1 MTTPKTDVDTSGWK
15 QTPDGIPIPPPSPDD
30 VLYETREAVAWITL
44 NRPRVL
50 NAVNKNLT
58 RLFAAALERAAADED
73 AKAVVVIGSGRA
85 FCAGGDM
92 WASLYPDEDPAPS
105 ATEVQ
110 GKIWSMPKPV
120 IAAVR
125 GHALGQGAQFVNVC
139 DFTVASETARIGEI
153 QIRQGF
159 SPPTMISPYL
169 MGIKHA
175 KEFMLLGDAFTAE
188 DAYRIGIVN
197 RVVPDAELEAT
208 AEAMAKKL
216 AALPQATIRLNKA
229 LINRIYALAGFEQ
242 GFDWRQDP
250 EMVALSEQKDAVAEE
265 RIRIREE
272 QGWAAF
278 KQERNKGYS
287 D

>member
-1 MTTPKTDVDTSGWK
+1 MTTPETDADTSGWQK
-15 QTPDGIPIPPPSPDD
+15 TPDGIPIPPPSPED
-30 VLYETREAVAWITL
+30 VLYEAREGVAWITL

-58 RLFAAALERAAADED
+58 RLLAAALDRAATGED
-73 AKAVVVIGSGRA
+73 VRAVVLIGAGRA
-85 FCAGGDM
+85 FSAGGDM
-92 WASLYPDEDPAPS
+92 WSSLYPDEEPAPE
-105 ATEVQ
+105 AAEVQ
-110 GKIWSMPKPV
+110 GRIWSMPKPV

-125 GHALGQGAQFVNVC
+125 GHALGQGCQFVNVC

-159 SPPTMISPYL
+159 FPPTLISPYL
-169 MGIKHA
+169 MSMKHA

-197 RVVPDAELEAT
+197 RVVPDAELEAA

-216 AALPQATIRLNKA
+216 AALPATTVRLNKR
-229 LINRIYALAGFEQ
+229 LINRVYELAGFRD
-242 GFDWRQDP
+242 GFDWRSD
-250 EMVALSEQKDAVAEE
+250 EAMRELSEAKDAVAEE

-278 KQERNKGYS
+278 KRERDKGYE
-287 D
+287 

>member
-1 MTTPKTDVDTSGWK
+1 MTTPETDADTSGWQK
-15 QTPDGIPIPPPSPDD
+15 TPDGIPIPPPSPED
-30 VLYETREAVAWITL
+30 VLYEAREGVAWITL

-58 RLFAAALERAAADED
+58 RLLAAALDRAATGED
-73 AKAVVVIGSGRA
+73 VRAVVLIGAGRA
-85 FCAGGDM
+85 FSAGGDM
-92 WASLYPDEDPAPS
+92 WSSLYPDEEPAPE
-105 ATEVQ
+105 AAEVQ
-110 GKIWSMPKPV
+110 GRIWSMPKPV

-125 GHALGQGAQFVNVC
+125 GHALGQGCQFVNVC

-159 SPPTMISPYL
+159 FPPTLISPYL
-169 MGIKHA
+169 MSMKHA

-197 RVVPDAELEAT
+197 RVVPDAELEAA

-216 AALPQATIRLNKA
+216 AALPATTVRLNKR
-229 LINRIYALAGFEQ
+229 LINRVYELAGFHE
-242 GFDWRQDP
+242 GFDWRSD
-250 EMVALSEQKDAVAEE
+250 EAMRELSEAKDAVAEE

-278 KQERNKGYS
+278 KRERDKGYE
-287 D
+287 

>member
-1 MTTPKTDVDTSGWK
+1 MTTPETDADTSGWQK
-15 QTPDGIPIPPPSPDD
+15 TPDGIPIPPPSPED
-30 VLYETREAVAWITL
+30 VLYEAREGVAWITL

-58 RLFAAALERAAADED
+58 RLLAAALDRAATGED
-73 AKAVVVIGSGRA
+73 VRAVVLIGAGRA
-85 FCAGGDM
+85 FSAGGDM
-92 WASLYPDEDPAPS
+92 WSSLYPDEEPAPE
-105 ATEVQ
+105 AAEVQ
-110 GKIWSMPKPV
+110 GRIWSMPKPV

-125 GHALGQGAQFVNVC
+125 GHALGQGCQFVNVC

-159 SPPTMISPYL
+159 FPPTLISPYL
-169 MGIKHA
+169 MSMKHA

-197 RVVPDAELEAT
+197 RVVPDAELEAA

-216 AALPQATIRLNKA
+216 AALPATTVRLNKR
-229 LINRIYALAGFEQ
+229 LINRVYELAGFHE
-242 GFDWRQDP
+242 GFDWRSD
-250 EMVALSEQKDAVAEE
+250 EAIRELSEAKDAVAEE

-278 KQERNKGYS
+278 KRERDKGYE
-287 D
+287 

>member
-1 MTTPKTDVDTSGWK
+1 MTTPETDVDTSGWR
-15 QTPDGIPIPPPSPDD
+15 QTPDGIPIPPPLPGD
-30 VLYETREAVAWITL
+30 VLYEEREGVAWITL

-50 NAVNKNLT
+50 NAVNKNVT
-58 RLFAAALERAAADED
+58 RLLAAALDRAAIDGD
-73 AKAVVVIGSGRA
+73 ARAVVLIGAGRA

-92 WASLYPDEDPAPS
+92 WSSLYPDEEPAPE
-105 ATEVQ
+105 AAEVQ
-110 GKIWSMPKPV
+110 GRIWSMPKPV

-125 GHALGQGAQFVNVC
+125 GHALGQGCQFVNVC

-159 SPPTMISPYL
+159 FPPTLISPYL
-169 MGIKHA
+169 MSMKHA
-175 KEFMLLGDAFTAE
+175 KEFMLLGEAFTAE

-216 AALPQATIRLNKA
+216 AALPATTVRLNKR
-229 LINRIYALAGFEQ
+229 LINRVYELAGFEQ
-242 GFDWRQDP
+242 GFDWRSD
-250 EMVALSEQKDAVAEE
+250 EAMRELSEAKDAVAEE
-265 RIRIREE
+265 RVRIREE

-278 KQERNKGYS
+278 KRERDKGYE
-287 D
+287 